1 MTAEVPSR
9 LLRPQEVRRGW
20 RRQMPRLAGIELLGL
35 LWRKRQVMLASTLV
49 ELKKRYSG
57 SLLGPLWIF
66 LHPLLFFG
74 IYMFVYLLI
83 FKVAAPGKSSLEYV
97 LYVFCGLV
105 PFLAFMEVFSAS
117 CVAIKQNTG
126 IIRNVILPVEFLPV
140 RTVCMA
146 LVPEAAGLA
155 IVLVLALA
163 GGTAGWHLLW
173 LPVVIVLQALM
184 LIGIAMVMSS
194 LGVVIPDLV
203 HVSGII
209 SLALMQVSPIAYTLD
224 MVPKVLVPW
233 VTYANPLTPMMQ
245 MFRASIVEGEW
256 PDAGLAWFYA
266 ASSILVFVV
275 GVAGF
280 ARFKGTVDD
289 HV

>member
-1 MTAEVPSR
+1 
-9 LLRPQEVRRGW
+9 
-20 RRQMPRLAGIELLGL
+20 
-35 LWRKRQVMLASTLV
+35 MLASTAV

-83 FKVAAPGKSSLEYV
+83 FRVAAPGKSSLEYV

-140 RTVCMA
+140 RTVLIAM
-146 LVPEAAGLA
+146 VPEAAGLA
-155 IVLVLALA
+155 IILILAVVGGLA
-163 GGTAGWHLLW
+163 TWHLLW
-173 LPVVIVLQALM
+173 LPLVIVLQILM
-184 LIGIAMVMSS
+184 LTGIAMIMSS
-194 LGVVIPDLV
+194 LGVAIPDLGYI
-203 HVSGII
+203 SGII
-209 SLALMQVSPIAYTLD
+209 SIALMQVSPIAYTLD
-224 MVPKVLVPW
+224 MVPPSLVPF
-233 VTYANPLTPMMQ
+233 VAYANPLTPMMQ
-245 MFRASIVEGEW
+245 MFRASIVDGRI
-256 PDAGLAWFYA
+256 PDLGLSLFFAI
-266 ASSILVFVV
+266 SSILVFVL

-280 ARFKGTVDD
+280 TRFKDTIDD

>member
-1 MTAEVPSR
+1 MSI
-9 LLRPQEVRRGW
+9 EVRARPA
-20 RRQMPRLAGIELLGL
+20 RQETAPQGRSLRALKAVGGGLLQL
-35 LWRKRQVMLASTLV
+35 LWRKRRVMLASTMV

-66 LHPLLFFG
+66 LQPLLFFG
-74 IYMFVYLLI
+74 IYIFVYLLI

-117 CVAIKQNTG
+117 CIAIKQNVG

-140 RTVCMA
+140 RTVCIAM
-146 LVPEAAGLA
+146 VPEAAGLA
-155 IVLVLALA
+155 IILLLASV
-163 GGTAGWHLLW
+163 GGTASWHLLW
-173 LPVVIVLQALM
+173 LPVVIALQMLM
-184 LIGIAMVMSS
+184 LIGIAMIMSS
-194 LGVVIPDLV
+194 LGVAIPDLM

-224 MVPKVLVPW
+224 MVPAGLLPF
-233 VTYANPLTPMMQ
+233 VTYANPLTPMME
-245 MFRASIVEGEW
+245 MFRACIVEGRW
-256 PDAGLAWFYA
+256 PDPGLAAFYA
-266 ASSILVFVV
+266 GSAIFVFML